1 MHSGEF
7 FLPSL
12 QVSYFYKFIF
22 YIYPLSGF
30 MSVCST
36 ALYFPDN
43 PYLAHL
49 LISDYNTEFTALH
62 HIFQTNLIWLIHLS
76 LAIILKQQNKHKQHH
91 RHQHTCRRHLVKLK
105 IYIPVIK
112 SMLQEINI
120 LVGIRAADKIRFP
133 INFHGI

>member
-1 MHSGEF
+1 MHSGKF

-22 YIYPLSGF
+22 YIYALSEF
-30 MSVCST
+30 MSVFST

-43 PYLAHL
+43 PYLAYL
-49 LISDYNTEFTALH
+49 LISGYNTEFAALH
-62 HIFQTNLIWLIHLS
+62 YIFQTNHFWLS
-76 LAIILKQQNKHKQHH
+76 LAIILEQQNKHKQHH

-105 IYIPVIK
+105 IHIPVVK

-120 LVGIRAADKIRFP
+120 LVGIRAADKIRFSV
-133 INFHGI
+133 NFHGI